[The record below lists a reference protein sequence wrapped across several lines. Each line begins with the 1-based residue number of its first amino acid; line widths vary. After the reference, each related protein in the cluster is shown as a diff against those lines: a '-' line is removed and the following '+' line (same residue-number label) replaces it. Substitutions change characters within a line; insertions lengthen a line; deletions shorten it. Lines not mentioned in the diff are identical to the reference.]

1 MISSGPYAD
10 ELMLSLEKIAR
21 PLTLVSRSCSSR
33 SLMNRPADQDRPQA
47 AKGARP
53 ARPLEDG
60 PLGGD
65 QLALV
70 VPLLERLLEGPHDP
84 DIGVAGALA
93 APLLT
98 DFEEGIDPMVVGRL
112 SGSRHG
118 AKR

>member
-1 MISSGPYAD
+1 
-10 ELMLSLEKIAR
+10 MLSLEKIGEA
-21 PLTLVSRSCSSR
+21 LHLGEALV
-33 SLMNRPADQDRPQA
+33 LLAVAVDRPADQDRPQPA
-47 AKGARP
+47 QRARP
-53 ARPLEDG
+53 ARPLEDRA
-60 PLGGD
+60 LGGD

-84 DIGVAGALA
+84 DIGVARALA

-98 DFEEGIDPMVVGRL
+98 DFEEGIDPMIVGWL

>member
-1 MISSGPYAD
+1 
-10 ELMLSLEKIAR
+10 MLSLEKIAR
-21 PLTLVSRSCSSR
+21 PLTLVRRSCSSR
-33 SLMNRPADQDRPQA
+33 SLWIGRPIRTVRSRRSAPRP
-47 AKGARP
+47 P
-53 ARPLEDG
+53 RPLEDRA
-60 PLGGD
+60 LGGD

-70 VPLLERLLEGPHDP
+70 VSLLERLLEGPHDP

-98 DFEEGIDPMVVGRL
+98 NFEEGIDPMVVGRL

>member
-1 MISSGPYAD
+1 
-10 ELMLSLEKIAR
+10 MLLLLA
-21 PLTLVSRSCSSR
+21 V
-33 SLMNRPADQDRPQA
+33 NRAADQDRPQPA
-47 AKGARP
+47 QRARP
-53 ARPLEDG
+53 ARPLEDRA
-60 PLGGD
+60 LGGD

-70 VPLLERLLEGPHDP
+70 VPLLERFVEGPHDP